1 MMRFRAFLILLA
13 SVALFFHQTALA
25 DRGQAAL
32 ALNEGRADDATRL
45 LQAEIASAPTDPIA
59 HQLLCRVF
67 YSQDLAS
74 AAIQE
79 CEAAVANST
88 PEAGRNREVSNNY
101 LWLGR
106 AYGLKASIVN
116 PILAFA
122 LARKVDA
129 AFERAVALDPQNV
142 AALRDLGEFYVAA
155 PAIVGGGLDKAH
167 QLAARMMP
175 VSTTKA
181 HRLLAQIA
189 EKNGDDATAELE
201 FKRAVETQR
210 SPEAYVD
217 LGDFYRRRHQGDQS
231 FAAVEMA
238 IRLDTAK
245 DASIVDAA
253 SILTG
258 IDRSPRLAEDLLNQ
272 YLASPARSDG
282 APAARVHV
290 QLGDLLLKAGDR
302 ERARQEYQAALLL
315 ASKYTPARKALQSL

>member
-1 MMRFRAFLILLA
+1 MIKLSAFLILLPV
-13 SVALFFHQTALA
+13 SVALFHRTAFA
-25 DRGQAAL
+25 DRGLAVL
-32 ALNEGRADDATRL
+32 ALNEGRAADATRL
-45 LQAEIASAPTDPIA
+45 LQAEIASAPNDPIA

-88 PEAGRNREVSNNY
+88 SEQGRNREVSDNY

-106 AYGLKASIVN
+106 AYGLKASIAN

-142 AALRDLGEFYVAA
+142 AALRDLGEFYVEA

-189 EKNGDDATAELE
+189 EKNGDNATAEVE
-201 FKRAVETQR
+201 FKRAVEAQR
-210 SPEAYVD
+210 SPESYVD
-217 LGDFYRRRHQGDQS
+217 LGDFYRRRHQNDQS
-231 FAAVEMA
+231 FAAVDMA

-258 IDRSPRLAEDLLNQ
+258 IDRSPRLAQELLNE
-272 YLASPARSDG
+272 YLVSPARSDS
-282 APAARVHV
+282 APAAKVHV
-290 QLGDLLLKAGDR
+290 QLGHLLLKAGDR
-302 ERARQEYQAALLL
+302 EKARQEYQDALLL
-315 ASKYTPARKALQSL
+315 APNYAPARKALQAL